1 MLPLDD
7 IKLPSGL
14 DYILKN
20 CVLAYRRLTIQ
31 PNKLELVK

>member
-14 DYILKN
+14 NYTLKN